1 MPSTPSLNRVLWG
14 KIGRMAAS
22 LDTSFFGHPRGLSTL
37 FFTEMWERF
46 SYYGMRALLL
56 LYLTAAVGAGGMGLS
71 AEDGAAIYGLY
82 TAGVYM
88 AAIPGGFVADKLL
101 GLRRSVF
108 WGGVL
113 IALGHFSMA
122 FGVRPLFFCGLVSI
136 VAGTGLLKP
145 NVSAI
150 VGKLYTAEDQR
161 RDAGFSIFYM
171 GINLGAFLGPILC
184 GWFAQSETF
193 RGLLAAWGAK
203 PESAWHWGF
212 GLAGIGMT
220 LGLIQYAL
228 GSSNLGEAGLAF
240 EKAPNALALWGIVLA
255 ACAFVGFLFWQFFDE
270 RNTIIVIGT
279 LIFCGWYLTQAEPGI
294 ERQRAIAVLSL
305 FVFAAL
311 FWGGFEQAGSSL
323 NLFADRFTDNSIL
336 GWSFPSSYHQSTNSV
351 FLIIFAPVFAGLW
364 MWLAKTGKEPSSPVK
379 FSLGLIFVGV
389 GFAVMSVAARVSGEA
404 GVPVSPMWLTV
415 CYLLHTIGELCLS
428 PVGLSTMTK
437 LAPHRLAGSV
447 MGVWFL
453 ATSVG
458 NYVGGQVAGQFEKFP
473 LPDLFGAV
481 FLTCAGAGVVL
492 LLLTKPIRRLMSGV
506 N

>member
-1 MPSTPSLNRVLWG
+1 
-14 KIGRMAAS
+14 MASA
-22 LDTSFFGHPRGLSTL
+22 TFFGHPKGLSTL

-56 LYLTAAVGAGGMGLS
+56 LYLTAAVSAGGMGLS

-101 GLRRSVF
+101 GLRQSVF

-122 FGVRPLFFCGLVSI
+122 LGVRGLFFFGLVSI

-150 VGKLYTAEDQR
+150 VGKLYSAEDQR

-193 RGLLAAWGAK
+193 RGLLASWGLR

-220 LGLIQYAL
+220 LGLIQYVL
-228 GSSNLGEAGLAF
+228 GARSLGDAGEAF
-240 EKAPNALALWGIVLA
+240 EKAPNAGALWAAVLG
-255 ACAFVGFLFWQFFDE
+255 ACAFVGFLFWRFFDD
-270 RNTIIVIGT
+270 RNTIIVVGT
-279 LIFCGWYLTQAEPGI
+279 LVFCGWYLRQAEPGV
-294 ERQRAIAVLSL
+294 ERQRALAVLAL

-311 FWGGFEQAGSSL
+311 FWAGFEQAGSSL
-323 NLFADRFTDNSIL
+323 NLFADRFTANEFL
-336 GWSFPSSYHQSTNSV
+336 GFSFPSSFHQSTNSI
-351 FLIIFAPVFAGLW
+351 FLILLAPVFAGIWL
-364 MWLAKTGKEPSSPVK
+364 WLAKTGREPSSPVK
-379 FSLGLIFVGV
+379 FAFGLLFVGA
-389 GFAVMSVAARVSGEA
+389 GFAVMAVAARVSGDE

-437 LAPHRLAGSV
+437 LAPARLAGSV

-458 NYVGGQVAGQFEKFP
+458 NFIGGQVAGQFEKFP

-481 FLTCAGAGVVL
+481 CMTTAAAGIFL
-492 LLLTKPIRRLMSGV
+492 LLISKPIRNLQSGV